1 MTEEVIDR
9 VLNGRDAFAAHK
21 AAGAAAAAAVG
32 CGAPD
37 AAALAE
43 ACAERLL
50 GQALQGL
57 AKDVLFAA
65 AQMPKTRQEQQESE
79 TEETS
84 EASEAVEAPL
94 DAEEESVEEDVTPSE
109 SDSAAVEALAG
120 LDEALDVRDPGDM

>member
-1 MTEEVIDR
+1 MDR

-21 AAGAAAAAAVG
+21 AAGTAAAAAVG

-50 GQALQGL
+50 GQALRGL

-65 AQMPKTRQEQQESE
+65 AQMPKPRQQQQDSE
-79 TEETS
+79 TEEVS
-84 EASEAVEAPL
+84 EASEVAEAPPV
-94 DAEEESVEEDVTPSE
+94 AESVSDEDNDATPSE

-120 LDEALDVRDPGDM
+120 LDAALDVRDPGDL